1 MKGKDL
7 ASKKAVPATHAE
19 IPQRT
24 GPRYRPQPPID
35 MSKLNMAEKKA
46 RRE

>member
-7 ASKKAVPATHAE
+7 ASKKAVPAE